1 MVYITSLGKKL
12 SNQEIN
18 AFEIEHNLSLPFKYK
33 QFMLENNGAIIEPSV
48 FQISEDKGESVLSAL
63 FAIDRNL
70 KRNVLEKYIFIYDGR
85 IPEEFLPIG
94 KDPGGHVICVN
105 NDDHIYFWDHEEE
118 TSQPNDLNN
127 MYLLAENIYMF
138 VDSLYE
144 DEEV

>member
-1 MVYITSLGKKL
+1 
-12 SNQEIN
+12 
-18 AFEIEHNLSLPFKYK
+18 
-33 QFMLENNGAIIEPSV
+33 
-48 FQISEDKGESVLSAL
+48 
-63 FAIDRNL
+63 
-70 KRNVLEKYIFIYDGR
+70 
-85 IPEEFLPIG
+85 PEEFLPIG
-94 KDPGGHVICVN
+94 KDPGGNVICVN